1 MYTEFD
7 NQLRSSIFFQQI
19 LAQQQQSNTEALLN
33 VIQATTKHPAMKELL
48 DRLIT
53 INEHRKLLAPA
64 YANAATEQ
72 LCVAIST
79 ALSDAPPYKTT

>member
-1 MYTEFD
+1 MYTDFD
-7 NQLRSSIFFQQI
+7 NQLRGSTFFQQI

-33 VIQATTKHPAMKELL
+33 LIQATSKHPAMKELL
-48 DRLIT
+48 ERLVT

-72 LCVAIST
+72 LCVAIAT
-79 ALSDAPPYKTT
+79 ALGDAPPYKAT